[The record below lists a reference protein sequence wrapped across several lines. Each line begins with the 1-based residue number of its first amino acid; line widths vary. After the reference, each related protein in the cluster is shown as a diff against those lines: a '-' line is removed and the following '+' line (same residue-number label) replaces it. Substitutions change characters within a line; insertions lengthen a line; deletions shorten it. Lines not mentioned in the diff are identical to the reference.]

1 MKDVTIGNLKQ
12 AINELNQEKLIE
24 LSEKNEKERKVG
36 KLLFEL

>member
-24 LSEKNEKERKVG
+24 LSEKNEKERKVE